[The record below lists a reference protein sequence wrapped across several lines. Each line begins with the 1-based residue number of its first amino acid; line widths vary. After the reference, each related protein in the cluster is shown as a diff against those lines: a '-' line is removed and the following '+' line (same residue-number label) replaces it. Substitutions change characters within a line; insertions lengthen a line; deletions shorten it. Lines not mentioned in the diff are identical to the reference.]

1 MNIHEFTNDVVTLK
15 CSNYLEYID
24 FNRELYNCF
33 GTKVDEVTNMSVIEE
48 ISFSRSSYRFLD
60 TIDIAFRIL
69 EEL

>member
-15 CSNYLEYID
+15 CSDYLEYID
-24 FNRELYNCF
+24 SNRGLYNYF

-69 EEL
+69 KEL